1 MTLFSLSFFFLAL
14 CVIKKCVS
22 QLERQICNLSIVLCK
37 DMYCE
42 CNVEIPNYSEHGVAK
57 AFGINPWISK
67 NGNFEQYLQTCF
79 NFLARLIEKQCP
91 QSFLSLF
98 FADLFFFFADL
109 ILFLQTCLFFCFAD
123 LFIIFFAD
131 LFILF
136 LQTWYFWWF
145 LDMLSASQMPNGN
158 TWNFFYGNLILLHR
172 LSKSRWEKTDLLK
185 NLPVMLLCRF

>member
-57 AFGINPWISK
+57 AFGISPWISK

-98 FADLFFFFADL
+98 FADLFFSLQTWYFFCRL
-109 ILFLQTCLFFCFAD
+109 VCSFVLQTCLLFFLQTCLFFFCRLDTFD
-123 LFIIFFAD
+123 D
-131 LFILF
+131 
-136 LQTWYFWWF
+136 FWTCY
-145 LDMLSASQMPNGN
+145 Q
-158 TWNFFYGNLILLHR
+158 
-172 LSKSRWEKTDLLK
+172 
-185 NLPVMLLCRF
+185 

>member
-57 AFGINPWISK
+57 AFGISPWISK

-98 FADLFFFFADL
+98 FADLFFLCRLD
-109 ILFLQTCLFFCFAD
+109 T
-123 LFIIFFAD
+123 FFAD
-131 LFILF
+131 LFVLLF
-136 LQTWYFWWF
+136 CRLEYSFVLQT
-145 LDMLSASQMPNGN
+145 
-158 TWNFFYGNLILLHR
+158 
-172 LSKSRWEKTDLLK
+172 
-185 NLPVMLLCRF
+185 